1 MPSSFDGS
9 FDFFRIIPPNPLDLS
24 KDEQH
29 CLLSLLIEYSGQCE
43 GHWDPERV
51 PESMYKH
58 LQPLIDIMLH
68 SQVKIIREQAYIL
81 VKAALASSGAFDQN
95 FVEIDAWLVFLPGYE
110 AKWSV
115 RENLGAGL
123 SNKLS
128 QIVISFLCDAVSV
141 VGNNLY
147 KYQEHMRKFISKS
160 GQLEGSTIFFDDMN
174 EWHYTFLKFMP
185 YCLIF
190 LSIILV
196 YLVFRFHLI

>member
-1 MPSSFDGS
+1 MPSYFDGS
-9 FDFFRIIPPNPLDLS
+9 FDFFRVIPPNPLELS

-29 CLLSLLIEYSGQCE
+29 CLLSLLVEYSGQCE
-43 GHWDPERV
+43 GRWDPERV

-68 SQVKIIREQAYIL
+68 SQVKSIRDEAYIL

-95 FVEIDAWLVFLPGYE
+95 FAEIDAWLAFLPGYE
-110 AKWSV
+110 AKWCV
-115 RENLGAGL
+115 REGLGVGS

-128 QIVISFLCDAVSV
+128 HLVIPFLCDAISV

-160 GQLEGSTIFFDDMN
+160 GQFEGTISVG
-174 EWHYTFLKFMP
+174 T
-185 YCLIF
+185 
-190 LSIILV
+190 
-196 YLVFRFHLI
+196 